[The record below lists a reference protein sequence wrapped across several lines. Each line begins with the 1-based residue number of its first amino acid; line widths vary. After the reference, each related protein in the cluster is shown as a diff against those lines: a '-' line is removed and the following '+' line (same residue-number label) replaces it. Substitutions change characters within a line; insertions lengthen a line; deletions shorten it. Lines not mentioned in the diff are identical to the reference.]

1 MASSKRAIYA
11 AIAGN
16 FAIAVT
22 KFLGAAVS
30 GSSAMLAEGIH
41 SLVDTG
47 NGGLLLLGI
56 RRSQRPPDADHPYG
70 YGKSLYFYTLIVAVL
85 IFGLGG
91 GFSMYEGIIHVLEPG
106 HGGTGSATLFGI
118 TLSGLMINSIVLGAA
133 IIFEALAFR
142 TAWQEFNK
150 QRGDEPFFSAIT
162 TAKDPT
168 VFTVLFED
176 SAAMAGLIVALVG
189 VHLASAL
196 HMPVIDGIASIVIG
210 LILCAVAVFLIWES
224 KKLLIGEAADPAIRK
239 GVEKIAADD
248 PDVDAVGRILTL
260 HMGPQ
265 TIVLNMDM
273 QFRDAL
279 SANEVEAAIDRVE
292 TKIKADHDVVKYI
305 FIEAESLS
313 KRAKKSSS
321 QSAVSE

>member
-1 MASSKRAIYA
+1 MASSKKAIYA

-16 FAIAVT
+16 SAIAIT
-22 KFLGAAVS
+22 KFIGAAIS

-56 RRSQRPPDADHPYG
+56 KRSQRPADAEHPFG

-91 GFSMYEGIIHVLEPG
+91 GFSIYEGLMHTLDPG
-106 HGGTGSATLFGI
+106 HSGPGTVTVAGI
-118 TLSGLMINSIVLGAA
+118 TISGLMLNTIVLGSA
-133 IIFEALAFR
+133 IVFEALAFR
-142 TAWQEFNK
+142 TAWQEFSK
-150 QRGDEPFFSAIT
+150 QRGDTPLMQAIKE
-162 TAKDPT
+162 AKDPT
-168 VFTVLFED
+168 TFTVLFED

-196 HMPVIDGIASIVIG
+196 HMPIIDGIASILIG

-239 GVEKIAADD
+239 GVEDIAAED
-248 PDVDAVGRILTL
+248 PDVEAIGRVLTV
-260 HMGPQ
+260 HMGPN
-265 TIVLNMDM
+265 TLVLNMDLE
-273 QFRDAL
+273 FRDGL
-279 SANEVEAAIDRVE
+279 TSDDVEDAIDRVE
-292 TKIKADHDVVKYI
+292 KLIQERHEDVKYI
-305 FIEAESLS
+305 FVEAETLS
-313 KRAKKSSS
+313 KRARKRA
-321 QSAVSE
+321 QVTAE